1 MPRRLYVVKLLLTAG
16 ALAALVHLV
25 DWRALVD
32 AARDARPVWVLA
44 ALALLPVNLGL
55 EAYRWH
61 RLVRRLVP
69 ALRFRQSFAAV
80 LSGYPLG
87 LLTPGRVG
95 DYVGRALYLRD
106 VPPGPS
112 AALTFAERMA
122 TLAACLVFGL
132 AVLPAFVR
140 AHVEAGVLAW
150 TAVLGVALLGAAALL
165 VLLVHPP
172 LGRTVLTTLLPFR
185 RLRRALRALD
195 LFDGRDAAILLALSA
210 LRYGVFSTQF
220 VLLIQAFAPGASWGG
235 AYAGVVLVF
244 FAKSAIPAITLGDLG
259 VRESAAVFF
268 LGAYGIAEAAA
279 FNASLGVFAVNIL
292 LPALSGLVLLPR
304 LRLVAPAEPAE
315 PAEPAAQPVPEPASP
330 P

>member
-1 MPRRLYVVKLLLTAG
+1 
-16 ALAALVHLV
+16 
-25 DWRALVD
+25 
-32 AARDARPVWVLA
+32 
-44 ALALLPVNLGL
+44 
-55 EAYRWH
+55 
-61 RLVRRLVP
+61 
-69 ALRFRQSFAAV
+69 
-80 LSGYPLG
+80 
-87 LLTPGRVG
+87 
-95 DYVGRALYLRD
+95 
-106 VPPGPS
+106 
-112 AALTFAERMA
+112 
-122 TLAACLVFGL
+122 
-132 AVLPAFVR
+132 
-140 AHVEAGVLAW
+140 
-150 TAVLGVALLGAAALL
+150 
-165 VLLVHPP
+165 
-172 LGRTVLTTLLPFR
+172 
-185 RLRRALRALD
+185 
-195 LFDGRDAAILLALSA
+195 RDAAILLALSA